1 MGNYIRTVSDR
12 ATVVASDHLWLE
24 DSAIQ
29 QLKNT
34 SLLAGMRRVAG
45 LPDLHPGRGYPVGA
59 AFFSTGRLYP
69 ALCGGDI
76 GCGVALWGTDLA
88 TGKASLDK
96 LDKQLGNLD
105 EAPDDTELARLALLD
120 PALEQD
126 LAALSRQLGAAD
138 LPPSSMASLG
148 TIGLGNHFVELQ
160 AVDHVADSEA
170 AAALGLQPRRLH
182 LAVHSG
188 SRGLGQIVLRRHVEH
203 YSHAGLADGTPEAHA
218 YLAQHAAALAY
229 AHVNRRMIA
238 LRVLARLRIHGTH
251 GTPLLDADHNY
262 IAPATVDG
270 AAGWLHRKGANPSG
284 QGAVLLPGSRDA
296 WSYVVLPLA
305 AEGDPGLQSLAHG
318 AGRKWMRTDC
328 KDRLVRKATP
338 AQLARTSFGGRVI
351 CADKALIYEEAPQAY
366 KDVDTVLD
374 SLEGAGLARAI
385 ARLRPVMTY
394 KTRGECC

>member
-12 ATVVASDHLWLE
+12 ATVVAADHLWLE

-29 QLKNT
+29 QLTTT

-76 GCGVALWGTDLA
+76 GCGVALWSTELA
-88 TGKASLDK
+88 AGKASLDK

-105 EAPDDTELARLALLD
+105 DPPDEAELARLSALD
-120 PALEQD
+120 PALARD
-126 LAALSRQLGAAD
+126 LVALSQQLSASD

-160 AVDHVADSEA
+160 ALDHVADSDA
-170 AAALGLQPRRLH
+170 ATALGLQPKRLH

-188 SRGLGQIVLRRHVEH
+188 SRGLGQIVLRRHVDQ
-203 YSHAGLADGTPEAHA
+203 YSHAGLADGSPEAQA
-218 YLAQHAAALAY
+218 YLAQHAAALAF
-229 AHVNRRMIA
+229 ARVNRRMIA
-238 LRVLARLRIHGTH
+238 LRVLARLRTH
-251 GTPLLDADHNY
+251 GAPLLDVDHNY
-262 IAPATVDG
+262 LAPAVIDG
-270 AAGWLHRKGANPSG
+270 EAGWLHRKGANPSG

-296 WSYVVLPLA
+296 WSYVVQPLQ

-366 KDVDTVLD
+366 KDVDSVLD
-374 SLEGAGLARAI
+374 SLEGAGLARAV
-385 ARLRPVMTY
+385 ARLRPVLTY

>member
-76 GCGVALWGTDLA
+76 GCGVALWATELA
-88 TGKASLDK
+88 MGKASLDK

-105 EAPDDTELARLALLD
+105 DPPGEMELARLSALD
-120 PALEQD
+120 PALEHD
-126 LAALSRQLGAAD
+126 LAALAQQLHAAD

-160 AVDHVADSEA
+160 AVDHVADNEA
-170 AAALGLQPRRLH
+170 AAALGLQPKRLH

-188 SRGLGQIVLRRHVEH
+188 SRGLGQIVLRRHVEQ
-203 YSHAGLADGTPEAHA
+203 YSHAGLAQGQPETRA
-218 YLAQHAAALAY
+218 YLAQHAAALTY
-229 AHVNRRMIA
+229 AHVNRRLIA
-238 LRVLARLRIHGTH
+238 LRVLARLRTQGL
-251 GTPLLDADHNY
+251 PLLDVDHNY
-262 IAPATVDG
+262 VAPAVIDG
-270 AAGWLHRKGANPSG
+270 EQGWLHRKGANPSD

-296 WSYVVLPLA
+296 WSYVVQPLPA
-305 AEGDPGLQSLAHG
+305 DGDPGLQSLAHG
-318 AGRKWMRTDC
+318 AGRKWMRSDC

-385 ARLRPVMTY
+385 VRLRPVLTY

>member
-29 QLKNT
+29 QLKTT
-34 SLLAGMRRVAG
+34 SLLPGMRRVAG

-59 AFFSTGRLYP
+59 AFFSSGRFYP

-76 GCGVALWGTDLA
+76 GCGVALWTTELA
-88 TGKASLDK
+88 TGKASLDN

-105 EAPDDTELARLALLD
+105 DAPGDTELARLAALD
-120 PALEQD
+120 PALEGD
-126 LAALSRQLGAAD
+126 MAALSRQLGAAG
-138 LPPSSMASLG
+138 LPPASMASLG

-160 AVDHVADSEA
+160 AVDHVADDEA
-170 AAALGLQPRRLH
+170 AATLGLQPRRLH

-188 SRGLGQIVLRRHVEH
+188 SRGLGQIVLRRYVEQ
-203 YSHAGLADGTPEAHA
+203 YSHAGLADGSPEAQA
-218 YLAQHAAALAY
+218 YLAQHDAALAY
-229 AHVNRRMIA
+229 AHVNRRLIA
-238 LRVLARLRIHGTH
+238 LRVLARLRTH
-251 GTPLLDADHNY
+251 GAVLLDADHNY
-262 IAPATVDG
+262 LAPAVIDG
-270 AAGWLHRKGANPSG
+270 EAGWLHRKGANPSG

-296 WSYVVLPLA
+296 WSYVVQPLPPQLG
-305 AEGDPGLQSLAHG
+305 EGDPGLQSLAHG

-385 ARLRPVMTY
+385 ARLRPVLTY

>member
-59 AFFSTGRLYP
+59 AFFSAGRLYP

-76 GCGVALWGTDLA
+76 GCGVALWATEVA

-105 EAPDDTELARLALLD
+105 DPPGDTELARLSVLD
-120 PALEQD
+120 PALEHD
-126 LAALSRQLGAAD
+126 LAALSRQLQAAD

-148 TIGLGNHFVELQ
+148 TIGLGNHFAELQ
-160 AVDHVADSEA
+160 AVDHVADNEA
-170 AAALGLQPRRLH
+170 AAMLGLQPKRLH

-203 YSHAGLADGTPEAHA
+203 FNHAGLAEGTPEAQA
-218 YLAQHAAALAY
+218 YLAQHQAALAY
-229 AHVNRRMIA
+229 AHVNRRVIA
-238 LRVLARLRIHGTH
+238 MRVLARLRTQGA
-251 GTPLLDADHNY
+251 PLLDVDHNY
-262 IAPATVDG
+262 VAPAVVG
-270 AAGWLHRKGANPSG
+270 GNAGWLHRKGANPSD
-284 QGAVLLPGSRDA
+284 QGVVLLPGSRDA
-296 WSYVVLPLA
+296 WSYLVQPLKA
-305 AEGDPGLQSLAHG
+305 DGDPGLQSLAHG

-374 SLEGAGLARAI
+374 SLEGAGLARAV
-385 ARLRPVMTY
+385 ARLRPVLTY

>member
-12 ATVVASDHLWLE
+12 AIVVASEQLWLE

-59 AFFSTGRLYP
+59 AFFATGRLYP

-76 GCGVALWGTDLA
+76 GCGVALWSTELV
-88 TGKASLDK
+88 TGKAGLDK

-105 EAPDDTELARLALLD
+105 DPPDATELARLSALD
-120 PALEQD
+120 PALAGE
-126 LAALSRQLGAAD
+126 LAALSQQLQAAD

-148 TIGLGNHFVELQ
+148 TIGLGNHFAELQ
-160 AVDHVADSEA
+160 AVDHVADSA
-170 AAALGLQPRRLH
+170 AATALGLQPKRLH

-188 SRGLGQIVLRRHVEH
+188 SRGLGQIVLRRHVEQFN
-203 YSHAGLADGTPEAHA
+203 HAGLAEGTPEAQA

-229 AHVNRRMIA
+229 AHLNRRVIA
-238 LRVLARLRIHGTH
+238 LRVLARLRTH
-251 GTPLLDADHNY
+251 GAPLLDVDHNY
-262 IAPATVDG
+262 VAPAVVDG
-270 AAGWLHRKGANPSG
+270 NPGWLHRKGANPSG
-284 QGAVLLPGSRDA
+284 QGMVLLPGSRDA
-296 WSYVVLPLA
+296 WSYLIQPLQA
-305 AEGDPGLQSLAHG
+305 DGDPGLQSLAHG

-328 KDRLVRKATP
+328 KERLMRKATP
-338 AQLARTSFGGRVI
+338 AQLARTGLGGRVI

-374 SLEGAGLARAI
+374 SLEGAGLARAV
-385 ARLRPVMTY
+385 ARLRPVLTY

>member
-1 MGNYIRTVSDR
+1 MGNYIRTISDR

-29 QLKNT
+29 QLTNT
-34 SLLAGMRRVAG
+34 SLLPGMRRVAG

-76 GCGVALWGTDLA
+76 GCGVALWD
-88 TGKASLDK
+88 TGLIAGKTSLDK

-105 EAPDDTELARLALLD
+105 DPPDGSELARLAALD
-120 PALEQD
+120 PELEQGLD
-126 LAALSRQLGAAD
+126 ALSQQLSAAD
-138 LPPSSMASLG
+138 LPPPCMASLG

-160 AVDHVADSEA
+160 AVDHVADTEA
-170 AAALGLQPRRLH
+170 AAAMGLQPKRLH

-188 SRGLGQIVLRRHVEH
+188 SRGLGQIVLRRHVELH
-203 YSHAGLADGTPEAHA
+203 SHAGLAEASPDAHA
-218 YLAQHAAALAY
+218 YLAQHAAALTY

-238 LRVLARLRIHGTH
+238 LRVLARLRTQGVS
-251 GTPLLDADHNY
+251 LLDVDHNY
-262 IAPATVDG
+262 VAPAVING
-270 AAGWLHRKGANPSG
+270 EQGWLHRKGANPSG
-284 QGAVLLPGSRDA
+284 HGVVLLPGSRDA
-296 WSYVVLPLA
+296 WSYVVQPLA
-305 AEGDPGLQSLAHG
+305 ADGDPGLQSLAHG

-328 KDRLVRKATP
+328 KDRLVRRATS

-385 ARLRPVMTY
+385 ARLRPVLTY

>member
-29 QLKNT
+29 QLKTT
-34 SLLAGMRRVAG
+34 SLLPGMRRVAG

-76 GCGVALWGTDLA
+76 GCGVALWYTGIA
-88 TGKASLDK
+88 AGKASLDK

-105 EAPDDTELARLALLD
+105 DPPDDTELARLSMLD
-120 PALEQD
+120 SALEPD
-126 LAALSRQLGAAD
+126 LAALSQQLAAAD

-160 AVDHVADSEA
+160 AVDHVADGDA
-170 AAALGLQPRRLH
+170 AAALGLQPKSLH

-188 SRGLGQIVLRRHVEH
+188 SRGLGRIVLRRHVEQ
-203 YSHAGLADGTPEAHA
+203 YSHAGLADGSPEALA
-218 YLAQHAAALAY
+218 YLAQHAAALVY
-229 AHVNRRMIA
+229 AHVNRRLIA
-238 LRVLARLRIHGTH
+238 LRVLARLRARGA
-251 GTPLLDADHNY
+251 PLLDADHNY
-262 IAPATVDG
+262 LAPAIVDG
-270 AAGWLHRKGANPSG
+270 EAGWLHRKGANPSG

-296 WSYVVLPLA
+296 WSYVVQPLQG
-305 AEGDPGLQSLAHG
+305 EGDPGLQSLAHG

-328 KDRLVRKATP
+328 KDRLVRKTTP

-351 CADKALIYEEAPQAY
+351 CADKALIFEEAPQAY

-385 ARLRPVMTY
+385 ARLRPVLTY

>member
-34 SLLAGMRRVAG
+34 SLLPGMRRVAG

-76 GCGVALWGTDLA
+76 GCGVALWDTGLVA
-88 TGKASLDK
+88 GKASLDK

-105 EAPDDTELARLALLD
+105 GPPDAVELARLAVLD
-120 PALEQD
+120 PSLERD
-126 LAALSRQLGAAD
+126 LATLSQQLSAAD

-160 AVDHVADSEA
+160 AVDHVADPDGA
-170 AAALGLQPRRLH
+170 QALGLHAKRLQ

-188 SRGLGQIVLRRHVEH
+188 SRGLGQIVLRRHVEQF
-203 YSHAGLADGTPEAHA
+203 SHAGLAEGTPEAHA
-218 YLAQHAAALAY
+218 YLAQHGAALAY

-238 LRVLARLRIHGTH
+238 LRVLARLRTQGQA
-251 GTPLLDADHNY
+251 LLDADHNY
-262 IAPATVDG
+262 IAPAVIDG
-270 AAGWLHRKGANPSG
+270 HAGWLHRKGANPSDR
-284 QGAVLLPGSRDA
+284 GAVLLPGSRDA
-296 WSYVVLPLA
+296 WSYLVQPLQA
-305 AEGDPGLQSLAHG
+305 SEDPGLQSLAHG
-318 AGRKWMRTDC
+318 AGRKWMRSDC
-328 KDRLVRKATP
+328 KDRLMRKATP

-385 ARLRPVMTY
+385 ARLRPVLTY

>member
-29 QLKNT
+29 QLKTT
-34 SLLAGMRRVAG
+34 SLLPGMRRVAG

-59 AFFSTGRLYP
+59 AFFSAGRLYP

-76 GCGVALWGTDLA
+76 GCGVALWHTGIA
-88 TGKASLDK
+88 AGKASLDK

-105 EAPDDTELARLALLD
+105 DPPDDTELARLCTLD
-120 PALEQD
+120 AALEPD
-126 LAALSRQLGAAD
+126 LAALSQQLAAAD
-138 LPPSSMASLG
+138 LPPSGMASLG

-160 AVDHVADSEA
+160 AVDHVADGDA
-170 AAALGLQPRRLH
+170 AAALGLRPKSLH

-188 SRGLGQIVLRRHVEH
+188 SRGLGQIVLRRHVEQH
-203 YSHAGLADGTPEAHA
+203 NHAGLADGSPEALA
-218 YLAQHAAALAY
+218 YLAQHAAALTY
-229 AHVNRRMIA
+229 AHVNRRLIA
-238 LRVLARLRIHGTH
+238 LRVLARLRAQGA
-251 GTPLLDADHNY
+251 PLLDADHNY
-262 IAPATVDG
+262 LAPAVIDG
-270 AAGWLHRKGANPSG
+270 EAGWLHRKGANPSG

-296 WSYVVLPLA
+296 WSYVVQPLPG
-305 AEGDPGLQSLAHG
+305 EGDPGLQSLAHG

-385 ARLRPVMTY
+385 ARLRPVLTY